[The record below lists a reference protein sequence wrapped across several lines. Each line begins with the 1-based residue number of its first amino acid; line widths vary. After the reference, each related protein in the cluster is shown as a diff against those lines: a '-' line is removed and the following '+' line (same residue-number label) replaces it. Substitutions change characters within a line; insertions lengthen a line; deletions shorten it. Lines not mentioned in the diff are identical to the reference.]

1 MFQPRFGDV
10 LITNAHLLGML
21 TKVLKFNEFI
31 SAEFYYLSYPPD
43 NYLDA
48 SESASIPLLDMKFK
62 NITIK

>member
-1 MFQPRFGDV
+1 MFQPRIGDV

-21 TKVLKFNEFI
+21 TKVLKLNEFI

-48 SESASIPLLDMKFK
+48 SESA
-62 NITIK
+62 TIST